1 MMVKNIL
8 SYCHDNCDAIPIYV
22 IIRSV
27 WHIGNVRGFVLMN
40 CIDASE
46 DGAGELVLQR
56 ASEFTLEELTYAYN
70 QTRIDYIVP
79 MPMNV
84 RRLQEYVHNYDVDME
99 RSAVALLDG
108 HILGISMLGV
118 RPGHCWSTRL
128 GVLPVKRRRGTGEAL
143 MKDNIAMARE
153 LGADYV
159 ILEVIKDNKPAHKLF
174 EKLGFRELRILL
186 ILRRPPGLPQETI
199 GTYKAEYL
207 GPDAA
212 VALLRQRRSTPSW
225 LDETPSL
232 INAGSLAALR
242 VELANGARG
251 WLVYQSTIFQLGRLV
266 LQTETGDPREVARA
280 LAHALHSKY
289 PIKDTNTEN
298 LPLDDPHLPGLLDMG
313 YLESFRR
320 IEMRLDL

>member
-1 MMVKNIL
+1 VT
-8 SYCHDNCDAIPIYV
+8 
-22 IIRSV
+22 
-27 WHIGNVRGFVLMN
+27 N

-46 DGAGELVLQR
+46 DDVTELVLRR
-56 ASEFTLEELTYAYN
+56 ASEFTLEELTNAYN

-84 RRLQEYVHNYDVDME
+84 RRLREYIHNYDVDME
-99 RSAVALLDG
+99 RSAVALSDG

-128 GVLPVKRRRGTGEAL
+128 GVLPVKRRRGTGESL
-143 MKDNIAMARE
+143 MRDNIALARK
-153 LGADYV
+153 LGVDYV
-159 ILEVIKDNKPAHKLF
+159 ILEVIKDNEPAHKLF
-174 EKLGFRELRILL
+174 EKLGFRELRVLL
-186 ILRRPPGLPQETI
+186 ILRRPPGSLQEDV
-199 GTYKAEYL
+199 GLYKVEHL
-207 GPDAA
+207 GPDGAI
-212 VALLRQRRSTPSW
+212 ALLNQRRSTPSW
-225 LDETPSL
+225 LDDTPSL

-242 VELANGARG
+242 VELANGSQG
-251 WLVYQSTIFQLGRLV
+251 WLVYQSTTFQLGRLV
-266 LQTETGDPREVARA
+266 LQTEVGDPHEVARV
-280 LAHALHSKY
+280 LVHALHSKY